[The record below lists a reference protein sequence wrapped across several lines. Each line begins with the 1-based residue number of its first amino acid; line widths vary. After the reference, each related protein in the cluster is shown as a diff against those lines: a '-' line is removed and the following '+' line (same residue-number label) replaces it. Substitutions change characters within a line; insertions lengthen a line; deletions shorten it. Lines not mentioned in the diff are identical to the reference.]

1 MSVRIQGNALK
12 AASYSLTESA
22 GAFLPAPPS
31 IDASSID
38 ASSIAEALVQK
49 VEKVLKKKSTEKQE
63 VVSEDVLELGR
74 HIGMNDL
81 CWMRRPSS
89 QPDFA
94 HLGVMVQIGQGDTL
108 VDAFWCCIALT
119 FLSQADTQTA
129 ARFFFAIWRIKL
141 GSIEK
146 RLNCFLS
153 KQALAASVFQT
164 SWKNSRGAT
173 MIVLKR
179 FLRLSPLRRCTL
191 TMRILTETRFS
202 SF

>member
-49 VEKVLKKKSTEKQE
+49 VEKVLKKKSEQE
-63 VVSEDVLELGR
+63 VIPEDVLELGR

-81 CWMRRPSS
+81 CWLRRPSC

-119 FLSQADTQTA
+119 FLSQAHTQTA
-129 ARFFFAIWRIKL
+129 ARFFFAI
-141 GSIEK
+141 
-146 RLNCFLS
+146 
-153 KQALAASVFQT
+153 
-164 SWKNSRGAT
+164 
-173 MIVLKR
+173 
-179 FLRLSPLRRCTL
+179 
-191 TMRILTETRFS
+191 
-202 SF
+202 